1 MSLIQHTHRGMTPW
15 FDDIDRFF
23 DEAFVPTRRQVREG
37 DWAPRVDISE
47 DDGKIVLRAD
57 LPGVNEK
64 DVSVKVED
72 NVLTLSGERKF
83 EKETDEE
90 NFHRV
95 ERTYGTFTRSF
106 SLPETVD
113 TDKIKAK
120 YDKGVLTISIPKV
133 ETKPK
138 TERVIKIT

>member
-23 DEAFVPTRRQVREG
+23 DEVFVPARRQVREG

>member
-1 MSLIQHTHRGMTPW
+1 MSLIQYTHRGMTPW

-72 NVLTLSGERKF
+72 NVLTLSGER
-83 EKETDEE
+83 EAAGERAETP
-90 NFHRV
+90 
-95 ERTYGTFTRSF
+95 
-106 SLPETVD
+106 L
-113 TDKIKAK
+113 
-120 YDKGVLTISIPKV
+120 
-133 ETKPK
+133 
-138 TERVIKIT
+138 